1 MTARAEIRRRL
12 GSLLLL
18 ALFIGLAGA
27 AVHAATAASFRARS
41 SFDRFQGDTPQPN
54 IDIELRS
61 PAEPG
66 LARRLT
72 RVPGVEGVTLNAFV
86 AVLPAG

>member
-66 LARRLT
+66 A
-72 RVPGVEGVTLNAFV
+72 G
-86 AVLPAG
+86 AVV